1 MQLHGDTIFVSAA
14 RDPCPAV
21 FGYLM
26 KTISNYMTRLLQE
39 VFRLLVMALA
49 IIYFVHLGLDVMT
62 IRDLRDTKLDRLGL
76 NLMNVREIRSARLDI
91 GEIMAGATEQ
101 SLDYIRMLTKG
112 DLGTVVL
119 VVRDEQVLDVLKTSI
134 KNSLGL
140 LGLSLALATLLGTW
154 IGGAAALGRR
164 SEGAYGMLM
173 FTMLGV
179 SLPSFLVA
187 VLLQRA
193 GIWYT
198 TTFGIQLVKMGGYGW
213 TYKTLLMP
221 VLVLMAR
228 PLAHITRLVYITMIE
243 IMKTDYIRTA
253 YAKGVYKRR
262 VVWLHAGL
270 NLATSLVTAV
280 GVSLRY
286 SLGILPL
293 VEFIFAW
300 PGLGLYALTAI
311 RRRLP
316 PLLIAIAL
324 VFALTIQ
331 LINVLIKY
339 LNRSID
345 PTLREAVR

>member
-1 MQLHGDTIFVSAA
+1 M
-14 RDPCPAV
+14 
-21 FGYLM
+21 
-26 KTISNYMTRLLQE
+26 
-39 VFRLLVMALA
+39 LVMALA
-49 IIYFVHLGLDVMT
+49 IIYFGFLGLDVMT
-62 IRDLRDTKLDRLGL
+62 IRDLRGARLDRLGL
-76 NLMNVREIRSARLDI
+76 NLVNVREMRSTRLDM
-91 GEIMAGATEQ
+91 GEIMAGTAQQ
-101 SLDYIRMLTKG
+101 SLDYLRMISKG
-112 DLGTVVL
+112 ELGTVVMVL
-119 VVRDEQVLDVLKTSI
+119 REEKVLDVLQTTI

-140 LGLSLALATLLGTW
+140 LGISIALATLLGTW
-154 IGGAAALGRR
+154 IGGMAALGRR
-164 SEGAYGMLM
+164 SEGAYGMLT

-179 SLPSFLVA
+179 SLPAFLVA

-198 TTFGIQLVKMGGYGW
+198 TTFGVQLVKMGGYGW
-213 TYKTLLMP
+213 NYKTLLMP

-228 PLAHITRLVYITMIE
+228 PLAHITRLVYITMVE
-243 IMKTDYIRTA
+243 ILKTDYIRTA

-262 VVWLHAGL
+262 VVWVHAGL

-300 PGLGLYALTAI
+300 PGLGLYALEAI
-311 RRRLP
+311 RKRLP

-324 VFALTIQ
+324 VFGLTIQ
-331 LINVLIKY
+331 LLNVLIKY

-345 PTLREAVR
+345 PTLRESTR